1 MSLLIFLPFLNDLS
15 LHTVCWRAQLNS
27 FHFWTPFATRFV
39 LLRTKQ
45 KQFTQIK
52 CKTYIKLTV
61 LIPFSKSEIARV
73 ECLTAMSAYKPLTN
87 CRDSPKCQHSL
98 TIYEFCY
105 SPLESARSWG
115 QSPLRDWDPARFL
128 VHPVRAK
135 GCGSTSRVQSHIAG
149 CTRQVYST
157 MSIYISIYCNDSQHI
172 FLVVP
177 TTTKDFCM
185 QPSTRAPI
193 ILWAMYC

>member
-1 MSLLIFLPFLNDLS
+1 MGKGVRFHSHDCGTRLTSFFCPGSFPWSAPCCKMSLLIFLPFLNDLS

-128 VHPVRAK
+128 VHPVRARR
-135 GCGSTSRVQSHIAG
+135 SAAQ
-149 CTRQVYST
+149 QVEYSLT
-157 MSIYISIYCNDSQHI
+157 
-172 FLVVP
+172 
-177 TTTKDFCM
+177 
-185 QPSTRAPI
+185 
-193 ILWAMYC
+193 